1 MRERQQ
7 QQIEAPDIDLINR
20 QLDSLNRIGRLLRQ
34 NIRLMDVLGQVA
46 QEVID
51 VTDSDAASIHLMQS
65 AGMDNSI
72 RISQGSVSPEAGIS
86 DIEKEAASSHEA
98 IARQFEQE
106 PGVVTS
112 LLCYPISSQEVPIG
126 TITIISYQPNGL
138 KPISPSFIGAV
149 ISFIVAAID
158 KMGIV
163 NELDQRSRLIGRRYQ
178 QFERVAEVGNQIDS
192 RGPKDEL
199 YSSLTRIIGQAVE
212 FRTVI
217 LDLIDDEDPDLN
229 LWTVAAWGLSDFDLE
244 ALLHKKTQWQIFE
257 QLLRPE
263 FALGATYFL
272 PIENDPSADSQIDIE
287 IDSAKQSIERLTL
300 SANSWREG
308 DRYFAPLYRP
318 HGQPVGLLTL
328 GDPVSGSRPDIDTAL
343 LAEVLAKYAV
353 MIVEESRLV
362 AEVES
367 RDREVSTL
375 FEVSQKIQGALGKER
390 ILRETA
396 DYLLQMVDAID
407 CTIYEWSRES
417 EEVSV
422 NVVATKL
429 PDTAALSE
437 GTTHEL
443 AKLVPIRQVLESQSP
458 LLLNLGDSDVHPPER
473 FSRTAESGSFTLAL
487 LPIELGGEIFGA
499 AELLI
504 PRSGRD
510 LGAKEIKL
518 LTAVINQAA
527 VALENAQL
535 FDDTLQRERFF
546 AALGRVTLAMNQTV
560 DLSAVLTLICRE
572 SLSLF
577 GVDGAY
583 IWQKQGD
590 RLIGVAAR
598 GFQEEQF
605 VDSVASIVDEKV
617 FASAI
622 ASRGRGEFCN
632 YYQSQ
637 TTYTKHFPP
646 SRSIVS
652 ALGVPLRMDED
663 INGVLVMVDTE
674 KEDRFGPE
682 DIERATLF
690 GTQAAIAIRNAQ
702 LVTDLRDLNEQLD
715 LRVSERTQALGQ
727 ERDRVRYLLR
737 VTTELSETLDE
748 DRVVTRALELVSEVV
763 DAHQGVILLI
773 DPMTGRLVY
782 PSAYKT
788 YDLQPLPGKLPEDN
802 TQDGISGWVIE
813 NRSSTIINNLSE
825 DSRANELLIGVE
837 LSSAL
842 AVPLIAGDDVIG
854 VLMLFHEKSSAFSKE
869 QLELVEAAA
878 RQVGSAISNAQLFL
892 LIRDQAE
899 KLGQMLREES
909 VESAK
914 NQAILES
921 IADGVVVADAGGYII
936 LANFA
941 ACEILRI
948 PHDTLIGKPATDLL
962 GLYASFGERWTA
974 THQEWASGPRSR
986 YQRSFLSHTLR
997 VEDRYVS
1004 AHLSPVFANDQ
1015 FSGTVSIFRDV
1026 THSVEVDRMKS
1037 EFVSTVSH
1045 ELRTPMTSI
1054 RGYADLMLM
1063 GVAGEMTDQQ
1073 RQYLSVIKGNASRM
1087 TNLVIDLLDIARI
1100 ESGKTVLNLR
1110 EVDVTD
1116 LITVA
1121 TNDHLQGLIESGDKV
1136 IDARVDVEP
1145 SLPLVLADSERVVQ
1159 ILTNLIDNAYNYSPS
1174 GGVITINARAN
1185 ADSVEVT
1192 VGDTGI
1198 GIKEEYQ
1205 SKIFERF
1212 YRADDDEV
1220 QRVAGTGLGLSIVRS
1235 LVLLHG
1241 GTIEVD
1247 SKPAEGSNFIFS
1259 LPRARSDES
1268 EK

>member
-1 MRERQQ
+1 M
-7 QQIEAPDIDLINR
+7 
-20 QLDSLNRIGRLLRQ
+20 
-34 NIRLMDVLGQVA
+34 
-46 QEVID
+46 
-51 VTDSDAASIHLMQS
+51 
-65 AGMDNSI
+65 
-72 RISQGSVSPEAGIS
+72 
-86 DIEKEAASSHEA
+86 
-98 IARQFEQE
+98 
-106 PGVVTS
+106 
-112 LLCYPISSQEVPIG
+112 
-126 TITIISYQPNGL
+126 
-138 KPISPSFIGAV
+138 
-149 ISFIVAAID
+149 
-158 KMGIV
+158 
-163 NELDQRSRLIGRRYQ
+163 
-178 QFERVAEVGNQIDS
+178 
-192 RGPKDEL
+192 
-199 YSSLTRIIGQAVE
+199 
-212 FRTVI
+212 
-217 LDLIDDEDPDLN
+217 
-229 LWTVAAWGLSDFDLE
+229 
-244 ALLHKKTQWQIFE
+244 
-257 QLLRPE
+257 
-263 FALGATYFL
+263 
-272 PIENDPSADSQIDIE
+272 
-287 IDSAKQSIERLTL
+287 
-300 SANSWREG
+300 
-308 DRYFAPLYRP
+308 
-318 HGQPVGLLTL
+318 

-343 LAEVLAKYAV
+343 LAEILAKYAV

-362 AEVES
+362 AEVKS
-367 RDREVSTL
+367 RDREVRTL
-375 FEVSQKIQGALGKER
+375 FEVSHKIQGALGKER

-407 CTIYEWSRES
+407 CTIYEWIRDS

-422 NVVATKL
+422 NVVASKL
-429 PDTAALSE
+429 PATVALSE
-437 GTTHEL
+437 GSTHKL

-473 FSRTAESGSFTLAL
+473 FSRTAETGSFTLAV
-487 LPIELGGEIFGA
+487 LPIELGGESFGA

-510 LGAKEIKL
+510 LGAQEIEL

-583 IWQKQGD
+583 IWQKQD
-590 RLIGVAAR
+590 DWLIGVAAR
-598 GFQEEQF
+598 GYREEMF
-605 VDSVASIVDEKV
+605 VDSAAAIADKEV

-622 ASRGRGEFCN
+622 ASGGRGDYCN
-632 YYQSQ
+632 HYQSQ
-637 TTYTKHFPP
+637 STYTKHFPP
-646 SRSIVS
+646 SHSIVS

-663 INGVLVMVDTE
+663 INGVLVMVDTAT
-674 KEDRFGPE
+674 EDRFNPE

-702 LVTDLRDLNEQLD
+702 LVTDLRDLNEKLD
-715 LRVSERTQALGQ
+715 VRVSERTQALGQ

-737 VTTELSETLDE
+737 VTSELSETLDE

-763 DAHQGVILLI
+763 DSNQGVILLI
-773 DPMTGRLVY
+773 DPASGKLVY

-788 YDLQPLPGKLPEDN
+788 YNLQPLPGKLQEDN

-813 NRSSTIINNLSE
+813 NRSSTIIDNLSE
-825 DSRANELLIGVE
+825 DGRVNELPIGVE
-837 LSSAL
+837 FNSAL
-842 AVPLIAGDDVIG
+842 AVPLIAGDEVIG
-854 VLMLFHEKSSAFSKE
+854 VLMLFHENPSAFSKE

-878 RQVGSAISNAQLFL
+878 RQVGSAISNAQLFV

-899 KLGQMLREES
+899 KLGRMLREES

-914 NQAILES
+914 SQAILES
-921 IADGVVVADAGGYII
+921 IADGVVVADAAGYII

-941 ACEILRI
+941 ACEILQMQ
-948 PHDTLIGKPATDLL
+948 HDTLIGKPATDLL
-962 GLYASFGERWTA
+962 GLYASFGERWAA

-986 YQRSFLSHTLR
+986 YQRSFLAHTLR
-997 VEDRYVS
+997 VEDKYVS
-1004 AHLSPVFANDQ
+1004 VHLSPVFANDQ

-1063 GVAGEMTDQQ
+1063 GVAGDMTDQQ
-1073 RQYLSVIKGNASRM
+1073 RQYLSVIKGNASRIS
-1087 TNLVIDLLDIARI
+1087 NLVNDLLDIARI
-1100 ESGKTVLNLR
+1100 ESGKTELDLR
-1110 EVDVTD
+1110 EVDVAD
-1116 LITVA
+1116 LIKVA
-1121 TNDHLQGLIESGDKV
+1121 TNDHLRGLIENGDKT
-1136 IDARVDVEP
+1136 IDTKVELEP

-1159 ILTNLIDNAYNYSPS
+1159 ILTNLIDNAYNYTPS
-1174 GGVITINARAN
+1174 GGVITISAKAN
-1185 ADSVEVT
+1185 GDTVQVT

-1212 YRADDDEV
+1212 YRTDEEEV

-1259 LPRARSDES
+1259 LPRAQSDDS